1 MSTINKGWIIRAALP
16 VVLLALLVA
25 GCNKL
30 EQDTTAA
37 SYLVVTSI
45 TGNDLEGVSGST
57 IIYSDVVTSGSIF
70 NDVAV
75 AVLEAHVF
83 DPFDVNL
90 TSYKD
95 IIVERVD
102 IEFTRTDGLN
112 TQGVDVPYAFSQ
124 EVNLLVTAEG
134 VTSELAFTIIT
145 HNAKL
150 ESPLVGLANLGGE
163 KILKLEAHCTF
174 YGRTVSGHEIAP
186 VTHTVSVWCAN
197 FADAEGA

>member
-1 MSTINKGWIIRAALP
+1 MRTINKGWITRAALP
-16 VVLLALLVA
+16 VMLLALLVS

-30 EQDTTAA
+30 ERDTTAA
-37 SYLVVTSI
+37 SYLVVSSI
-45 TGNDLEGVSGST
+45 TGNDLDGQEGST
-57 IIYSDVVTSGSIF
+57 VIYSDVVTNDSVF

-75 AVLEAHVF
+75 AVLEAHAF
-83 DPFDVNL
+83 DPYDENI
-90 TSYKD
+90 TAYKD

-112 TQGVDVPYAFSQ
+112 TEGVDVPYAFSQ
-124 EVNLLVTAEG
+124 EVNILVTAEG
-134 VTSELAFTIIT
+134 ASSDLSFTIIT

-150 ESPLVGLANLGGE
+150 ESPLVGLINLGAE

-174 YGRTVSGHEIAP
+174 YGRTVSGHDIAP

-197 FADAEGA
+197 FADAEG